1 MHSEMLYD
9 LCDLLS
15 EATEEVVGQVR
26 KTGNKMTASQL
37 DQPDRRPPNA
47 YGPGNG
53 SNLVNE
59 LERVMAQ
66 ETNQRKLEM
75 YQQML
80 DLAHKV

>member
-1 MHSEMLYD
+1 M
-9 LCDLLS
+9 
-15 EATEEVVGQVR
+15 
-26 KTGNKMTASQL
+26 N
-37 DQPDRRPPNA
+37 N
-47 YGPGNG
+47 YGSGNG